1 MPKALKILLQ
11 ICILFFIFCVSYFV
25 NQYLTFDA
33 KNIDFSTTSTKV
45 LDNNNQVLYEI
56 SKDNAVKNTPIKYD
70 DLPKHCVDALVA
82 TEDKTF
88 WNNIG
93 LDFNG
98 TARLGISLVSLN
110 NYSSGGSTISQQVIK
125 LSDLSIYNR
134 NPFDKLKEI
143 SRAVKLN
150 QNFSK
155 EEILVMYFN
164 NAYFG
169 NLNYGIE
176 AASQDYLDKQTKD
189 LSISECT
196 YLVGLPQGPSIYNP
210 YVNLSAGRDRQL
222 IVLRAMNRNGYIS
235 DAQVN
240 AIFNSDLD
248 FKLDNFEIKAPH
260 FVQFLQDNLGIK
272 TDKIYKFL
280 NFENSLENINWNKS
294 YSVQTYYD
302 YKIHKELQA
311 QLRDFVNI
319 NQDKNIN
326 NASAI
331 VLGKNN
337 EVLTMIG
344 STDFFNDEIDG
355 KFNSSIGF
363 RQPGSLYIPL
373 VYSFGLED
381 NIYLNDS
388 LSNSIFK
395 LNVKVGQSN
404 KFEKVE
410 ITNKNGSDKSFV
422 SLETAIKENLNIPAT
437 MIVQGKTT
445 EKFKRYLELLPISM
459 VTKNKLESFSNYCN
473 EILTQEGCEI
483 SLLDLVILYNG
494 LKNNGDFKSLKFIK
508 SVKDLNGNIVWQQ
521 DENFDPINRLN
532 TESFKEVNNLLQR
545 NQNDWVWLT
554 GTVRNSKDYMLI
566 GFNEN
571 YTVGIWI
578 GNTKGTELTDYSNIN
593 FSTKTVE
600 DLF

>member
-11 ICILFFIFCVSYFV
+11 IFILFFIFCVSYFL

-33 KNIDFSTTSTKV
+33 KKIDFPTTSTKV
-45 LDNNNQVLYEI
+45 LDNNNQILYEI
-56 SKDNAVKNTPIKYD
+56 SKDNAVKNTPITYEN
-70 DLPKHCVDALVA
+70 LPKHCVDALVA

-98 TARLGISLVSLN
+98 TARLGISIIALN
-110 NYSSGGSTISQQVIK
+110 RYSSGGSTISQQVIK

-143 SRAVKLN
+143 SRAIKLN

-155 EEILVMYFN
+155 EEILLMYFN

-176 AASQDYLDKQTKD
+176 AASQDYLDKPTKD

-210 YVNLSAGRDRQL
+210 YANLSAGRDRQL
-222 IVLRAMNRNGYIS
+222 VVLKAMNKNDYIS

-272 TDKIYKFL
+272 TDQTSKFL
-280 NFENSLENINWNKS
+280 NFESSLENINWQES
-294 YSVQTYYD
+294 YSINTYYD
-302 YKIHKELQA
+302 YDIHKALLT
-311 QLRDFVNI
+311 QLKDFVNT
-319 NQDKNIN
+319 NQNKNIN

-331 VLGKNN
+331 ILGKNN

-344 STDFFNDEIDG
+344 STDFFNDDIDG
-355 KFNSSIGF
+355 KFNSSVGF

-373 VYSFGLED
+373 VYSFGVEN
-381 NIYLNDS
+381 NINLNDS
-388 LSNSIFK
+388 LSNSVFK

-422 SLETAIKENLNIPAT
+422 TLETAIKENLNIPAT
-437 MIVQGKTT
+437 MIVQGKTA

-473 EILTQEGCEI
+473 DILTEEGCEL

-494 LKNNGDFKSLKFIK
+494 LKKRWRF
-508 SVKDLNGNIVWQQ
+508 
-521 DENFDPINRLN
+521 
-532 TESFKEVNNLLQR
+532 
-545 NQNDWVWLT
+545 
-554 GTVRNSKDYMLI
+554 
-566 GFNEN
+566 
-571 YTVGIWI
+571 
-578 GNTKGTELTDYSNIN
+578 
-593 FSTKTVE
+593 
-600 DLF
+600 